1 MRNRVFSWILLLQA
15 IAFPQVA
22 AAQEWSQV
30 VSIEYA
36 MGDNEAR
43 ATARQ
48 AALEELKR
56 KAASAAGTYVQSTT
70 TLLES
75 GELKESVSMIGASIV
90 RLTDVQ
96 ESLAVEGE
104 NRLVLRVTARAIVDE
119 KALKDRIRALH
130 EDADKAKHIH
140 ALQEENENLRAEL
153 RQIRTELAGEMTAAR
168 AAELLERLS
177 IAYDRLAENE
187 RKVVA
192 VFERGTLLHLADAS
206 RAELERRL
214 SIVGSA
220 FERLVQGAH
229 ISAKID
235 RVFQAPGAP
244 DMVLVDIVAEAQF
257 WRSDVE
263 EFIAATKD
271 HLTVTIRN
279 RYGPSLWPDTI
290 ISPRWRMGS
299 ARDLEAAVFACLE
312 TMGARAIYQ
321 LGSASETRP
330 LFTKIRMG
338 SDHAY
343 LLRGVGTWRP
353 QNMMN
358 VNGTANWVGPERF
371 RLTISKAEAATL
383 SEVSATLSVKGWQA
397 CL

>member
-15 IAFPQVA
+15 TAFPQVA

-104 NRLVLRVTARAIVDE
+104 NRLVLRVTARATVDE

-140 ALQEENENLRAEL
+140 ALQEENEN
-153 RQIRTELAGEMTAAR
+153 
-168 AAELLERLS
+168 
-177 IAYDRLAENE
+177 
-187 RKVVA
+187 
-192 VFERGTLLHLADAS
+192 
-206 RAELERRL
+206 
-214 SIVGSA
+214 
-220 FERLVQGAH
+220 
-229 ISAKID
+229 
-235 RVFQAPGAP
+235 
-244 DMVLVDIVAEAQF
+244 
-257 WRSDVE
+257 
-263 EFIAATKD
+263 
-271 HLTVTIRN
+271 
-279 RYGPSLWPDTI
+279 
-290 ISPRWRMGS
+290 
-299 ARDLEAAVFACLE
+299 
-312 TMGARAIYQ
+312 
-321 LGSASETRP
+321 
-330 LFTKIRMG
+330 
-338 SDHAY
+338 
-343 LLRGVGTWRP
+343 
-353 QNMMN
+353 
-358 VNGTANWVGPERF
+358 
-371 RLTISKAEAATL
+371 
-383 SEVSATLSVKGWQA
+383 
-397 CL
+397 